1 MQFESIKK
9 FPVIIQIILALVIL
23 GCNERLDSQNGNPD
37 TKLDTTIIAKGLIVP
52 WEILWSPENEL
63 WVTERG
69 GKVLKIN
76 PETKERKELIEIQ
89 VTEEGESGLLGMALH
104 PDFPSTPWVYLVYTY
119 TQASSIKERLTR
131 YTYQQDQLVDEEIL
145 IDNIAGNNY
154 HIGARLIFGH
164 DGKLYMTTG
173 DAGNTS
179 LSQNQASL
187 SGKLLRINPDGSVP
201 DDNPIQGSYV
211 WASGLRNSQGLDF
224 SPTGILYS
232 SEHGPQSDD
241 EINILEV
248 GRNYGWP
255 DVKGMCDNPSEAD
268 FCSNNNVREPI
279 QVYTPTLAL
288 AGIAYYQHSAI
299 PEWNNSLIVTSLKAG
314 KLLILHLDEQGM
326 NVVKTTT
333 FYDNDFGRLRDVCVS
348 TDGRVFIATSNRDGR
363 GSPKSND
370 DMIIEISR

>member
-1 MQFESIKK
+1 MNK
-9 FPVIIQIILALVIL
+9 FPVIFQIILALVIP
-23 GCNERLDSQNGNPD
+23 GCNERLDSQNSNPD
-37 TKLDTTIIAKGLIVP
+37 TKLDTTIIAKGLNVP
-52 WEILWSPENEL
+52 WEVLWSPDNEL
-63 WVTERG
+63 WVTERA

-76 PETKERKELIEIQ
+76 PETKAVKELIEIQ
-89 VTEEGESGLLGMALH
+89 VTQEGESGLLGMALH
-104 PDFPSTPWVYLVYTY
+104 PDFPSTPLVYLVYTY
-119 TQASSIKERLTR
+119 TQASVIKERLTR
-131 YTYQQDQLVDEEIL
+131 YTYQQDQLINEEIL

-154 HIGARLIFGH
+154 HIGSRLIFGA

-224 SPTGILYS
+224 SPSGVLYS
-232 SEHGPQSDD
+232 SEHGPESDD

-255 DVKGMCDNPSEAD
+255 DVKGMCDNPSETD
-268 FCSNNNVREPI
+268 FCNSNNVREPI
-279 QVYTPTLAL
+279 QAYTPTLAV
-288 AGIAYYQHSAI
+288 AGIAYYEHSAI

-326 NVVKTTT
+326 SVKNTTT
-333 FYDNDFGRLRDVCVS
+333 FYDNDLGRLRDVCVS
-348 TDGRVFIATSNRDGR
+348 SNGRVFITTSNRDGR
-363 GSPKSND
+363 GLPNSKD
-370 DMIIEISR
+370 DMIIEIFR

>member
-1 MQFESIKK
+1 MNKIYATLHI
-9 FPVIIQIILALVIL
+9 VLALVVI
-23 GCNERLDSQNGNPD
+23 GCKDQNDSQNSYPD
-37 TKLDTTIIAKGLIVP
+37 VKLDTTIVAKGLDVP
-52 WEILWSPENEL
+52 WEVLWSPENEL

-69 GKVLKIN
+69 GRVLKIN
-76 PETKERKELIEIQ
+76 PETKEIKELLAIQ

-119 TQASSIKERLTR
+119 TQSSSIVERLTK
-131 YTYQQDQLVDEEIL
+131 YTYQHDRLLNEEIL

-154 HIGARLIFGH
+154 HIGSRLKFGP

-173 DAGNTS
+173 DAGNIS
-179 LSQNQASL
+179 LPQNQASL
-187 SGKLLRINPDGSVP
+187 NGKLLRINPDGSVP
-201 DDNPIQGSYV
+201 NDNPVHGSYV

-224 SPTGILYS
+224 SPAGVLYS
-232 SEHGPQSDD
+232 SEHGPESDD

-255 DVKGMCDNPSEAD
+255 NVKGMCDNPSETD
-268 FCSNNNVREPI
+268 FCNSHNVREPI

-288 AGIAYYQHSAI
+288 AGIAYYLNDAI

-314 KLLILHLDEQGM
+314 KLIILHLDEQGM
-326 NVVKTTT
+326 NIKNSTT
-333 FYDNDFGRLRDVCVS
+333 FYDNDLGRLRDVCVS
-348 TDGRVFIATSNRDGR
+348 SDGRVFIATSNRDGR
-363 GSPKSND
+363 GSPKSTD